1 MIEDVTLEDVQR
13 ASDGAA
19 EDAVAELL
27 ALGIPVFYIEN
38 DIDVLEQANGQ
49 RFQIEYTHLARG
61 AYKIVRELPRVA

>member
-1 MIEDVTLEDVQR
+1 MIDDLTLEDVQR

-38 DIDVLEQANGQ
+38 GMDVLEQANGQ
-49 RFQIEYTHLARG
+49 RFQIEYTRLVRD
-61 AYKIVRELPRVA
+61 AYIIVRELPRVA